1 MKDIEQKILPSIYY
15 LRRKHSMAAKKQ
27 QQKIEFTIR
36 EKTGTGVCRKIRAKN
51 LIPVIL
57 YGPEHKEGLA
67 GTVSAR
73 AIAPIANSEARETTV
88 IELGMSDGKECMA
101 LIRDV
106 QRHPLTQNIRHIDF
120 YQVLRGHKIKVEIP
134 LRVINKELAPGLKE
148 GGLLNQI
155 TRSLS
160 VEIKPRDIP
169 EDIVVDIAKLEIGGE
184 IFIKDLALPEDCDL
198 LTAEDTLVLH
208 ITQPRTASETEE
220 ELLEEESAEV
230 EVVAKGKAKEED
242 EE

>member
-1 MKDIEQKILPSIYY
+1 
-15 LRRKHSMAAKKQ
+15 MAAKKQ
-27 QQKIEFTIR
+27 QQKIEFTVR

-51 LIPVIL
+51 MIPVIL
-57 YGPEHKEGLA
+57 YGPEHKLGLA

-88 IELGMSDGKECMA
+88 IELAMSDGKECMA

-106 QRHPLTQNIRHIDF
+106 QRHPITQNIRHIDF

-134 LRVINKELAPGLKE
+134 IRIVNKETAQGVKE

-155 TRSLS
+155 TRSVS

-169 EDIVVDIAKLEIGGE
+169 EDIVLDVAELSLGGE
-184 IFIKDLALPEDCDL
+184 IFIKDLRLPEDC
-198 LTAEDTLVLH
+198 ELH
-208 ITQPRTASETEE
+208 TPGDAIVVQITQPRAAAESEE
-220 ELLEEESAEV
+220 EGLEGEVKEV
-230 EVVAKGKAKEED
+230 EVVAKGKAKGEE
-242 EE
+242 E